1 MLTYILIFVS
11 KIIEN
16 ALSTL
21 RLIVV
26 SNGKK
31 KIGAILNGFIALV
44 WIFSISITIIDI
56 NKDMFKIVFFILGS
70 IVGSYLGSIIEEKI
84 ALGNNIIMCITK
96 EIYEMEI
103 KNRLSNYQITT
114 ICEKDST
121 YSILL
126 IFLKRK
132 EINKV
137 SRIIKKIDKHSILIS
152 EKAKSLN
159 TLSNNIY

>member
-1 MLTYILIFVS
+1 MVKSMLIYILIFIS

-16 ALSTL
+16 TLSTL

-56 NKDMFKIVFFILGS
+56 NKDMIKIVFFILGS

-84 ALGNNIIMCITK
+84 ALGNIVLMCITK
-96 EIYEMEI
+96 EIYESEI

-114 ICEKDST
+114 ICEKDNTHSL
-121 YSILL
+121 LL
-126 IFLKRK
+126 IFLKRR
-132 EINKV
+132 EINKI
-137 SRIIKKIDKHSILIS
+137 SKIIKKIDKYSILIS
-152 EKAKSLN
+152 EKAKSI
-159 TLSNNIY
+159 NNII